1 VIDSEAGTQTYYA
14 NSANASHSNTG
25 TINYYDIIFKSNVN
39 KAEINGGGVQIVSN
53 ETAFVK
59 MMRIDPGSYSFG
71 SMLMQTRGGYIDVNA
86 GGATLADSWGAY
98 GIQTFGG
105 QYMTG
110 RLGIGYGSGT
120 VTAWQEVF
128 KIDGPSTGV
137 LANQWYATVSANINP
152 YSDDTWDLGGTSRRW
167 RDIFTNGAV
176 TTTSDRTKKTN
187 ITPSAL
193 GLDFINKLNPVSY
206 TMITGSKVWEE
217 LPPTISVLE
226 EEAKYDGDILIKEAT
241 YKEVPNPEK
250 PEVIEIIPG
259 KRTHYGLIAQDVK
272 TTLDEIGL
280 TTNDFAGYVAGDV
293 ETDTDLGLRYEEFI
307 SPIVKAIQELSE
319 KVNRLEAHISGS
331 L

>member
-1 VIDSEAGTQTYYA
+1 
-14 NSANASHSNTG
+14 
-25 TINYYDIIFKSNVN
+25 
-39 KAEINGGGVQIVSN
+39 
-53 ETAFVK
+53 
-59 MMRIDPGSYSFG
+59 
-71 SMLMQTRGGYIDVNA
+71 MLMQTRGGFIDVNA

-110 RLGIGYGSGT
+110 RLGIGYGTGII
-120 VTAWQEVF
+120 TAWQEVF
-128 KIDGPSTGV
+128 KIDGPNTGV

-152 YSDDTWDLGGTSRRW
+152 YADDTWDLGATSKRW

-176 TTTSDRTKKTN
+176 TITSDRTKKAN
-187 ITPSAL
+187 IKSSTL
-193 GLDFINKLNPVSY
+193 GLDFINRLNPVSY

-217 LPPTISVLE
+217 LPPTISVLD

-241 YKEVPNPEK
+241 YKEIPNPQE

-272 TTLDEIGL
+272 NTLDDIGL
-280 TTNDFAGYVAGDV
+280 TTTDFAGYVAGDV
-293 ETDTDLGLRYEEFI
+293 ENNTELGLRYEEFI

-319 KVNRLEAHISGS
+319 KVNRLEAQISGS